1 MNPRPPCSTRTDTL
15 FPYTTLFRSRHRTPH
30 LRAFRARGGRAFR
43 SDAAPDRP
51 NRVRSRRR
59 RGTEESGRAEGL
71 RQSVLLWKQ
80 EPRATSDTN
89 RCTGFL
95 LSQEY
100 DLSQFS
106 RTSPRTDG
114 KSVDKEKSVAVRVDL
129 GGGRTIKKK

>member
-80 EPRATSDTN
+80 EPRATSDTT
-89 RCTGFL
+89 RCPGFL
-95 LSQEY
+95 LSPEN
-100 DLSQFS
+100 DLHQFS
-106 RTSPRTDG
+106 RTPHRSEERRGG
-114 KSVDKEKSVAVRVDL
+114 KEWVSKF
-129 GGGRTIKKK
+129 I